1 MCFLRKPTKTK
12 KTPGR
17 KPSFI
22 RLRLIHVFAT
32 QTYENKKT
40 PCFPFTSDENMV
52 FFCFLWFSP
61 LYTIFSAIYNLQ
73 YKQRINLMCIHCHF
87 VPVSAEGISVHI
99 LFIGKHT
106 NGIRCAALLQR
117 KIIQYRHT
125 FINIAGVILFF
136 GIRSRLWSHPSQPD
150 SRRLLA
156 ALRNPALRRHFWR
169 TGK

>member
-1 MCFLRKPTKTK
+1 MCLLRKPTK
-12 KTPGR
+12 
-17 KPSFI
+17 I
-22 RLRLIHVFAT
+22 
-32 QTYENKKT
+32 KKT
-40 PCFPFTSDENMV
+40 PCKLINDLHGV
-52 FFCFLWFSP
+52 FNFLWFSP

-87 VPVSAEGISVHI
+87 VPVSAEGISVHV

-117 KIIQYRHT
+117 KIIHKYCGC
-125 FINIAGVILFF
+125 NPLFRY
-136 GIRSRLWSHPSQPD
+136 IRSRLWSHPSQPD
-150 SRRLLA
+150 SRRLPA